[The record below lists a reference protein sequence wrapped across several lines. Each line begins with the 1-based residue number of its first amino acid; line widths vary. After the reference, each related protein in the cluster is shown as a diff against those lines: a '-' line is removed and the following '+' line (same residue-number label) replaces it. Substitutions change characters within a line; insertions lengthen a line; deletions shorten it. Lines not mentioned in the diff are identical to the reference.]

1 MTNIK
6 IHKKDDRVVIKA
18 TGHAT
23 GNNRVCGAISGMV
36 FALEAWLVNNPDCI
50 KKHFCELDEGEAF
63 ISFVPVESESYTVL
77 EFFVIGLVTI
87 AKNYGE
93 YVTVSVSSEIS
104 HLLRTRN

>member
-6 IHKKDDRVVIKA
+6 INKKDDRVVIKA
-18 TGHAT
+18 KGHAT
-23 GNNRVCGAISGMV
+23 GSEQVCSAISTLIYS
-36 FALEAWLVNNPDCI
+36 FEAWVANNPDCI

-63 ISFVPVESESYTVL
+63 ISFVPVESESYTAL
-77 EFFVIGLVTI
+77 EFLVIGLVNI
-87 AKNYGE
+87 AQNYGE